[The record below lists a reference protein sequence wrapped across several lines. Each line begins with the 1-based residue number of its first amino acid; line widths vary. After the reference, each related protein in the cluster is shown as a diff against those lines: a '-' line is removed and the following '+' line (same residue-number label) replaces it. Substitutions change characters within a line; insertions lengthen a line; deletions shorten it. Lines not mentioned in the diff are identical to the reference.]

1 MKNTA
6 NSVTISILGKEFMV
20 ACPNDERDALL
31 EAARLLDGK
40 MREIQD
46 SGKVIGNERCAIM
59 TALNLANELLLLRK
73 QQTRLPSD
81 MDQKLKFLQG
91 KIDAVLH
98 DEMQVQL

>member
-1 MKNTA
+1 MKGAA

-20 ACPNDERDALL
+20 ACPDDERNALL
-31 EAARLLDGK
+31 DAARLLDGK

-46 SGKVIGNERCAIM
+46 SGKVIGSERCAIM

-73 QQTRLPSD
+73 QQTHLPPD

-98 DEMQVQL
+98 DEILV

>member
-1 MKNTA
+1 MKSAA

-20 ACPNDERDALL
+20 ACPDDERNALL
-31 EAARLLDGK
+31 DAARLLDGK

-46 SGKVIGNERCAIM
+46 SGKVIGSERCAIM

-73 QQTRLPSD
+73 QQTHLPPD

-98 DEMQVQL
+98 NEVQVQL